1 MKKIYKTLL
10 IVLAVLIV
18 LVLGI
23 AIAASPVANCW
34 AARYAWNACA

>member
-1 MKKIYKTLL
+1 MKKICKTLL

-23 AIAASPVANCW
+23 AIAASPVAKNYIEKHD
-34 AARYAWNACA
+34 R

>member
-18 LVLGI
+18 LGLGI
-23 AIAASPVANCW
+23 AIAASRGAKD
-34 AARYAWNACA
+34 YIE